1 MALQEFTKWKNS
13 NGIWFFGLA
22 GAGKTFAS
30 QVCKKIIDNAFIIDG
45 DDVRELISFDLG
57 YSKSDREIQIK
68 RVMGLAEIAI
78 KNNQVPI
85 VSTVTMS
92 EGIHRRCHQ
101 LGIVVVNIVRPLDQ
115 LHQVREIY
123 ETGSNVVGKDI
134 KAYTSETIKLYNNG
148 TAEFEDRIK
157 GFVK

>member
-1 MALQEFTKWKNS
+1 MQQTFKRFAS
-13 NGIWFFGLA
+13 ANGIWFFGLA
-22 GAGKTFAS
+22 GSGKTFAS
-30 QVCKKIIDNAFIIDG
+30 KVCKKIIDNAFIIDG
-45 DDVRELISFDLG
+45 DDVRELISFDLD

-101 LGIVVVNIVRPLDQ
+101 LEIDVVNIVRPLDQ
-115 LHQVREIY
+115 LYEVREIY
-123 ETGSNVVGKDI
+123 GTQSDVVGKDI
-134 KAYTSETIKLYNNG
+134 GEYASETVKLYNNG
-148 TAEFEDRIK
+148 TAEFEERIK
-157 GFVK
+157 SFVK

>member
-1 MALQEFTKWKNS
+1 MALQALKKWENS
-13 NGIWFFGLA
+13 NGIWFFGRA

-30 QVCKKIIDNAFIIDG
+30 QVCNEIIDNAFIIDG

-57 YSKSDREIQIK
+57 FSKSDREIQIK

-92 EGIHRRCHQ
+92 EGIHRRCYQ
-101 LGIVVVNIVRPLDQ
+101 LGIGIVNIVRPLDQ
-115 LHQVREIY
+115 LHKEREIY
-123 ETGSNVVGKDI
+123 TTQSNVVGKDI
-134 KAYTSETIKLYNNG
+134 KEYASETMKLYNNG
-148 TAEFEDRIK
+148 TAEFKDRLK
-157 GFVK
+157 DFVK

>member
-1 MALQEFTKWKNS
+1 MAHDAYNISKNS

-30 QVCKKIIDNAFIIDG
+30 QVCKEIIENAFIIDG

-57 YSKSDREIQIK
+57 FSKCDREIQIK
-68 RVMGLAEIAI
+68 RVMGIAEIAI

-92 EGIHRRCHQ
+92 EEIHRRCHQ
-101 LGIVVVNIVRPLDQ
+101 LNILIINIVRPLDQ
-115 LHQVREIY
+115 LQKVRGIY
-123 ETGSNVVGKDI
+123 ATQSNVVGKDI
-134 KAYTSETIKLYNNG
+134 KEYASEIMKLYNNG
-148 TAEFEDRIK
+148 TAEFEERIK
-157 GFVK
+157 DFVK

>member
-1 MALQEFTKWKNS
+1 MALQAFKKWENS
-13 NGIWFFGLA
+13 NGIWFFGRA

-30 QVCKKIIDNAFIIDG
+30 QVCNEIIDNAFIIDG

-57 YSKSDREIQIK
+57 FSKSDREIQIK

-85 VSTVTMS
+85 ASTVTMS

-101 LGIVVVNIVRPLDQ
+101 LGIGVVNIVRPLDQ
-115 LHQVREIY
+115 LHKVREIY
-123 ETGSNVVGKDI
+123 ARQSNVVGKDI
-134 KAYTSETIKLYNNG
+134 KEYASETMKLYNNG
-148 TAEFEDRIK
+148 TVEFEDEIK
-157 GFVK
+157 DFVK

>member
-1 MALQEFTKWKNS
+1 MAHQAFKKWENS

-45 DDVRELISFDLG
+45 DDVRVLISFDLG
-57 YSKSDREIQIK
+57 FSKSDREIQIK

-78 KNNQVPI
+78 KNNRVPI

-101 LGIVVVNIVRPLDQ
+101 LDIGVVNIVRPLDQ
-115 LHQVREIY
+115 LHKAREIY
-123 ETGSNVVGKDI
+123 ATQSNVVGKEI
-134 KAYTSETIKLYNNG
+134 KEYALETMKLYNNG

>member
-1 MALQEFTKWKNS
+1 MALQAFKKWENS
-13 NGIWFFGLA
+13 NGIWFFGRA

-30 QVCKKIIDNAFIIDG
+30 QVCKEIIVNAFIIDG

-57 YSKSDREIQIK
+57 FSKFGREIQIK
-68 RVMGLAEIAI
+68 RVMGLAEIAL

-92 EGIHRRCHQ
+92 EEIHRRCHQ
-101 LGIVVVNIVRPLDQ
+101 LGIGVINTVRPLDQ
-115 LHQVREIY
+115 LHKVREIY
-123 ETGSNVVGKDI
+123 ATQSNVVGKDI
-134 KAYTSETIKLYNNG
+134 KEYAPEAMKLYNNG
-148 TAEFEDRIK
+148 TAEFEDGIK

>member
-1 MALQEFTKWKNS
+1 MALQELKKWGNS
-13 NGIWFFGLA
+13 NGIWFFGRA

-57 YSKSDREIQIK
+57 FSKSDREIQIK

-101 LGIVVVNIVRPLDQ
+101 LGIGVVNIVRPLDQ
-115 LHQVREIY
+115 LHKVREIY
-123 ETGSNVVGKDI
+123 ATQSNVVGKDI
-134 KAYTSETIKLYNNG
+134 KEYASETMKLYNNG
-148 TAEFEDRIK
+148 TAEFEDGIK
-157 GFVK
+157 DFVK

>member
-1 MALQEFTKWKNS
+1 MTLQAFKNWENS
-13 NGIWFFGLA
+13 NGIWFFGRA

-30 QVCKKIIDNAFIIDG
+30 QVCNEIIDNDFIIDG

-57 YSKSDREIQIK
+57 FSKSDREIQIK

-92 EGIHRRCHQ
+92 EGIHRRCQQ
-101 LGIVVVNIVRPLDQ
+101 LGIGVVNIVRPTDQ
-115 LHQVREIY
+115 LHKVREIY
-123 ETGSNVVGKDI
+123 ATHSNVVGKDI
-134 KAYTSETIKLYNNG
+134 KEYASETMKLYNNG
-148 TAEFEDRIK
+148 TAEFEEEIK
-157 GFVK
+157 DFVK

>member
-1 MALQEFTKWKNS
+1 MALQAFKNWENS
-13 NGIWFFGLA
+13 NGIWFFGRA
-22 GAGKTFAS
+22 GVGKTFAS

-57 YSKSDREIQIK
+57 FSKSDREIQIK

-92 EGIHRRCHQ
+92 EGIHRRCRQ
-101 LGIVVVNIVRPLDQ
+101 LGIGVVNIVRPLDQ
-115 LHQVREIY
+115 LHKVREIY
-123 ETGSNVVGKDI
+123 ATQSNVVGKDI
-134 KAYTSETIKLYNNG
+134 KEYALETMKLYNNG
-148 TAEFEDRIK
+148 TVEFEDGIK
-157 GFVK
+157 DFVK

>member
-1 MALQEFTKWKNS
+1 MAFQAFKKSENS
-13 NGIWFFGLA
+13 NGIWFFGRA

-30 QVCKKIIDNAFIIDG
+30 QVCNEIIDNDFIIDG

-57 YSKSDREIQIK
+57 FSKSDREIQIK

-78 KNNQVPI
+78 KNDQVPI

-101 LGIVVVNIVRPLDQ
+101 LGIDVVNIVRSLDQ
-115 LHQVREIY
+115 LHKVREIY
-123 ETGSNVVGKDI
+123 ATQSNVVGKDI
-134 KAYTSETIKLYNNG
+134 KEYASETMKLYNNG

-157 GFVK
+157 DFVK